1 MNGMSRNAVP
11 RSRKQWNAACTDT
24 GVKVMGKDRARKK
37 RKKKNLGGDFL
48 FMKR

>member
-1 MNGMSRNAVP
+1 MNGMNRNAVP
-11 RSRKQWNAACTDT
+11 KNRKQWKTVCTDT
-24 GVKVMGKDRARKK
+24 EVKIMGKEKVRKR